1 MVKVV
6 RIALSF
12 SLARGDCAFVLSPNV
27 TSSALSRRRALQ
39 IFGLAGGAALL
50 GPALAACGSSGG
62 GDALAGNTA
71 LTGKF
76 DGVALKLLVNQP
88 HVTSFRDVLAPAWQ
102 KATGGTLDVTAAPYD
117 QLTSKQILDVS
128 SGTGEFDVFDYFY
141 FGLGDLVDAGA
152 LVDLTEWIDTNK
164 SAIGVDGYLK
174 SIYDPYTLLNGK
186 RYGLPYDGDVHI
198 LFYNAELLE
207 RYQVEPPKTWDEYDE
222 VAAKITRD
230 ANGAAYGAIVS
241 GQQVPM
247 ILGCSYINRLTG
259 YGGELLDASGKP
271 QLTSDASVAALQHLV
286 AVAPVALPTPLQVG
300 FDQANSSFLSGQGA
314 LLDTWTDMALRAEDP
329 TASKIAGRWG
339 AVSLPVGGSNTTPRT
354 ALDAGFGIGISTA
367 SKHQDA
373 AAAFINWAT
382 ATQQNLAVSST
393 PGAGIDPV
401 RGDVLNSD
409 GYAKV
414 VSKAIGPIRDGL
426 NGNPL
431 VWPKEKGAPKLLQDL
446 VDQLALAI
454 AGTQTVH
461 QSLDN
466 AQKSWESAAT

>member
-1 MVKVV
+1 M
-6 RIALSF
+6 
-12 SLARGDCAFVLSPNV
+12 
-27 TSSALSRRRALQ
+27 
-39 IFGLAGGAALL
+39 L

-62 GDALAGNTA
+62 GNALASNA
-71 LTGKF
+71 PVSGKF
-76 DGVALKLLVNQP
+76 AGVTLKLLVNQP

-102 KATGGTLDVTAAPYD
+102 RDTGGTLEVTAAPYD
-117 QLTSKQILDVS
+117 QLTSKQILDVQ

-152 LVDLTEWIDTNK
+152 LVDLTKWIDTNK
-164 SAIGVDGYLK
+164 AAIGVDGYLK
-174 SIYDPYTLLNGK
+174 SVYDPYTLLDGK

-207 RYQVEPPKTWDEYDE
+207 RYKVEPPKTWDEYDTI
-222 VAAKITRD
+222 AAKITRD
-230 ANGAAYGAIVS
+230 SHGAAYGAIVS

-259 YGGELLDASGKP
+259 YGGELVDGAGKP
-271 QLTSDASVAALQHLV
+271 ALTSDASIAALRHLV
-286 AVAPVALPTPLQVG
+286 EVAPVALPTPLQVG
-300 FDQANSSFLSGQGA
+300 FDQANTAFLTGQGA

-329 TASKIAGRWG
+329 SASKITGRWG
-339 AVSLPVGGSNTTPRT
+339 AVSLPVGGTNTTPRT
-354 ALDAGFGIGISTA
+354 ALDAGFGLGISTA

-373 AAAFINWAT
+373 AAAFLNWAT
-382 ATQQNLAVSST
+382 ATPQNLKASST
-393 PGAGIDPV
+393 AGAGIDPV

-414 VSKAIGPIRDGL
+414 VTKAIAPIREGL

-454 AGTQTVH
+454 AGTQTVE
-461 QSLDN
+461 QSLEN
-466 AQKSWESAAT
+466 AQKSWENTAT

>member
-1 MVKVV
+1 MPGPGIDIPSPHVMP
-6 RIALSF
+6 S
-12 SLARGDCAFVLSPNV
+12 AF
-27 TSSALSRRRALQ
+27 SRRRALQ
-39 IFGLAGGAALL
+39 LLGLAGGAAVL

-62 GDALAGNTA
+62 GNALASSTPVSGNFA
-71 LTGKF
+71 
-76 DGVALKLLVNQP
+76 GVTLKLLVNQP

-102 KATGGTLDVTAAPYD
+102 RETGGTLEVTAAPYD
-117 QLTSKQILDVS
+117 QLTSKQILDVQ

-152 LVDLTEWIDTNK
+152 LVDLTDWIDTNK
-164 SAIGVDGYLK
+164 AAIGVDGYLK
-174 SIYDPYTLLNGK
+174 SVYDPYTLLDGK

-207 RYQVEPPKTWDEYDE
+207 RYKVEPPKTWDEYDSI
-222 VAAKITRD
+222 AAKITKDSR
-230 ANGAAYGAIVS
+230 GAAYGAIVS

-259 YGGELLDASGKP
+259 YGGELIDAAGKP
-271 QLTSDASVAALQHLV
+271 ALTSDASIAALRHLV
-286 AVAPVALPTPLQVG
+286 DVAPVALPTPLQVG
-300 FDQANSSFLSGQGA
+300 FDQANTAFLTGQGA

-329 TASKIAGRWG
+329 SASKIAGRWG
-339 AVSLPVGGSNTTPRT
+339 AVSLPVGGANTTPRT
-354 ALDAGFGIGISTA
+354 ALDAGFGLGISTA

-373 AAAFINWAT
+373 AAAFLNWAT
-382 ATQQNLAVSST
+382 ATPQNLKVSST
-393 PGAGIDPV
+393 AGAGIDPV

-414 VSKAIGPIRDGL
+414 VTKAIAPIRQGL

-431 VWPKEKGAPKLLQDL
+431 VWPKDRGAPKLLQDL

-454 AGTQTVH
+454 AGTQTVE
-461 QSLDN
+461 QSLEN
-466 AQKSWESAAT
+466 AQKSWENTAT

>member
-1 MVKVV
+1 M
-6 RIALSF
+6 
-12 SLARGDCAFVLSPNV
+12 
-27 TSSALSRRRALQ
+27 SSAFSRRRALQ
-39 IFGLAGGAALL
+39 LLGLAGGAAVL

-62 GDALAGNTA
+62 GNALASNA
-71 LTGKF
+71 PVSGKF
-76 DGVALKLLVNQP
+76 AGVTLKLLVNQP

-102 KATGGTLDVTAAPYD
+102 RETGGTLEVTAAPYD
-117 QLTSKQILDVS
+117 QLTSKQILDVQ

-152 LVDLTEWIDTNK
+152 LVDLTDWIDTNK
-164 SAIGVDGYLK
+164 AAIGVDGYLK
-174 SIYDPYTLLNGK
+174 SIYDPYTLLGGK

-207 RYQVEPPKTWDEYDE
+207 RYKVEPPKTWDEYDTI
-222 VAAKITRD
+222 AAKITRD
-230 ANGAAYGAIVS
+230 SRGAAYGAIVS

-259 YGGELLDASGKP
+259 YGGELVDSAGKP
-271 QLTSDASVAALQHLV
+271 ALTSDASIAALRHLV
-286 AVAPVALPTPLQVG
+286 DVAPVALPTPLQVG
-300 FDQANSSFLSGQGA
+300 FDQANTAFLTGQGA

-329 TASKIAGRWG
+329 SASKIAGRWG
-339 AVSLPVGGSNTTPRT
+339 AVSLPVGGTNTTPRT
-354 ALDAGFGIGISTA
+354 ALDAGFGLGISTA

-373 AAAFINWAT
+373 AAAFLNWAT
-382 ATQQNLAVSST
+382 ATPQNLKVSST
-393 PGAGIDPV
+393 AGAGIDPV

-414 VSKAIGPIRDGL
+414 VTKAIAPIREGL
-426 NGNPL
+426 NGDPL

-454 AGTQTVH
+454 AGTQTVE
-461 QSLDN
+461 QSLEN
-466 AQKSWESAAT
+466 AQKSWENTAT

>member
-1 MVKVV
+1 M
-6 RIALSF
+6 
-12 SLARGDCAFVLSPNV
+12 
-27 TSSALSRRRALQ
+27 
-39 IFGLAGGAALL
+39 L

-62 GDALAGNTA
+62 GNALASNA
-71 LTGKF
+71 PVSGKF
-76 DGVALKLLVNQP
+76 AGVTLKLLVNQP

-102 KATGGTLDVTAAPYD
+102 RETGGTLEVTAAPYD
-117 QLTSKQILDVS
+117 QLTSKQILDVQ

-152 LVDLTEWIDTNK
+152 LVDLTDWIDTNK
-164 SAIGVDGYLK
+164 AAIGVDGYLK
-174 SIYDPYTLLNGK
+174 SIYDPYTLLGGK

-207 RYQVEPPKTWDEYDE
+207 RYKVEPPKTWDEYDTI
-222 VAAKITRD
+222 AAKITRD
-230 ANGAAYGAIVS
+230 SRGAAYGAIVS

-259 YGGELLDASGKP
+259 YGGELVDSAGKP
-271 QLTSDASVAALQHLV
+271 ALTSDASIAALRHLV
-286 AVAPVALPTPLQVG
+286 DVAPVALPTPLQVG
-300 FDQANSSFLSGQGA
+300 FDQANTAFLTGQGA

-329 TASKIAGRWG
+329 SASKIAGRWG
-339 AVSLPVGGSNTTPRT
+339 AVSLPVGGTNTTPRT
-354 ALDAGFGIGISTA
+354 ALDAGFGLGISTA

-373 AAAFINWAT
+373 AAAFLNWAT
-382 ATQQNLAVSST
+382 ATPQNLKVSST
-393 PGAGIDPV
+393 AGAGIDPV

-414 VSKAIGPIRDGL
+414 VTKAIAPIREGL
-426 NGNPL
+426 NGDPL

-454 AGTQTVH
+454 AGTQTVE
-461 QSLDN
+461 QSLEN
-466 AQKSWESAAT
+466 AQKSWENTAT